1 MSERESSSSGYINGF
16 LAGALIGG
24 AIGAITAL
32 VFAPKSGR
40 ELRREI
46 ADRSAELYDK
56 AQELIGRAGIEPGD
70 EVLPGVVNDGRARA
84 ERIVQTA
91 RDHAESL
98 MADAEHV
105 LREARMKATN
115 VRDSVTEGIDRA
127 RDAARAGAD
136 AFADEW
142 NHEHHTEG

>member
-1 MSERESSSSGYINGF
+1 MSERESSNGGYINGF

-40 ELRREI
+40 ELRRDI
-46 ADRSAELYDK
+46 ADRSVELYDK
-56 AQELIGRAGIEPGD
+56 AQELIGRAGVEPGD

-115 VRDSVTEGIDRA
+115 VRDSVADGINRA

-142 NHEHHTEG
+142 NQEHHTEG

>member
-1 MSERESSSSGYINGF
+1 MSERESSNGGYINGF

-40 ELRREI
+40 ELRRDI
-46 ADRSAELYDK
+46 ADRSVELYDK
-56 AQELIGRAGIEPGD
+56 AQELIGRAGVEPGD

-98 MADAEHV
+98 MADAEQV

-115 VRDSVTEGIDRA
+115 VRDSVAEGFDRA

-142 NHEHHTEG
+142 NQEHHTEG